1 MLKDVKG
8 KRLPAMKVISESIE
22 YMREHLMREL
32 KRVRQ
37 GHPVIRQSEIRWIV
51 TVPATWSNAA
61 KQFMREAEKVYKS
74 IFTFAWVY
82 FFLSLKIK

>member
-1 MLKDVKG
+1 MKG

-37 GHPVIRQSEIRWIV
+37 GHPVMIRPSEIRWIV
-51 TVPATWSNAA
+51 TVPAIWSNAA
-61 KQFMREAEKVYKS
+61 KQFMREAAEKVYTS
-74 IFTFAWVY
+74 IFYICIGMIFS
-82 FFLSLKIK
+82 LSEN